1 MKTNNHYPKIVEWS
15 EEDQCYIG
23 SCPGLMYGG
32 CHGDNEVKVFKQLCK
47 IVDEW
52 IEIYKRDNLE
62 LPKPVSLESIHH
74 MAA

>member
-1 MKTNNHYPKIVEWS
+1 
-15 EEDQCYIG
+15 
-23 SCPGLMYGG
+23 MYGG

-62 LPKPVSLESIHH
+62 LPNPVSLKKIHH
-74 MAA
+74 IAA